1 MLVDEWGKGGPFGS
15 LRKRVAWEVKEH
27 LRTNA
32 AIKSTRAPLRM
43 RVLQTILAERGLF
56 KFLTLYG
63 LFLVLLVAA
72 EISVAQYCA
81 YLVPS
86 WTNAS
91 DIALLLKD
99 ATSYFLGAQVTM
111 IGLLFPI
118 AVGLVTLIVQRED
131 ASSTVSDVQIYYHQ
145 TLAYQVGASGIALSI
160 VLAIQLLWPVQ
171 FVAHRFGFGTSGQL
185 FKMILTASHL
195 VWLILNFVALWHFLA
210 TSLSFIR
217 PTERDLMR
225 RRFAARVSIPQDI
238 SALLANWLYI
248 GARKYLLRR
257 AGESTD
263 DDAPPSIL
271 LGSDIGEWGTIE
283 VTAPQSAGKFLRDVW
298 MKPLGWAIRRWWKR
312 CLKNTPDGFPYG
324 ANPTLLFGPAL
335 DQPLDEGAAICR
347 RNHGVPLSRIERR
360 VIKTCFRFKRAKP

>member
-1 MLVDEWGKGGPFGS
+1 MADEWEKGGPFGS

-32 AIKSTRAPLRM
+32 AIKSARAPLRM
-43 RVLQTILAERGLF
+43 RALQTMLSERGLF
-56 KFLTLYG
+56 EFFTLYG

-72 EISVAQYCA
+72 EISVAQCCA

-86 WTNAS
+86 WTNAPG
-91 DIALLLKD
+91 IALLLKD

-171 FVAHRFGFGTSGQL
+171 FVAHRFGIGTSAQL
-185 FKMILTASHL
+185 FKIILTASHL
-195 VWLILNFVALWHFLA
+195 AWLILNFVALWHFLA

-225 RRFAARVSIPQDI
+225 RRFAAQVSIPQDI

-257 AGESTD
+257 TGESAD
-263 DDAPPSIL
+263 DDAPRIL
-271 LGSDIGEWGTIE
+271 LGSDIGESGTIE
-283 VTAPQSAGKFLRDVW
+283 VTAPRSAGKILCDVW
-298 MKPLGWAIRRWWKR
+298 MKPLGWTIRRWWKR
-312 CLKNTPDGFPYG
+312 CLKNTPGGFPHG
-324 ANPTLLFGPAL
+324 ACPTLIFVPAL
-335 DQPLDEGAAICR
+335 DKPLSEGAAICR
-347 RNHGVPLSRIERR
+347 RNRGVPLSRVERR
-360 VIKTCFRFKRAKP
+360 VIQMCFRFKRAKT